1 MVPAQPQPV
10 VASNAPGGV
19 QLRRGGPDGSGEP
32 TDFVTALFTALSAL
46 CVTGLVVVDTGTHWS
61 GFGEVV
67 ILALIQI
74 GGFGITWR

>member
-1 MVPAQPQPV
+1 M
-10 VASNAPGGV
+10 
-19 QLRRGGPDGSGEP
+19 
-32 TDFVTALFTALSAL
+32 TALFTALSAL